1 MTARSAVRV
10 VGGIVAVAVSAYL
23 VWFAVSGLRD
33 SPPDAWFYVVA
44 LALVPWILAFAI
56 QLPDLVAPLPGESR
70 TDSLFA
76 PAPAALFSTGLF
88 VCTIALA
95 VATDSWAWGVV
106 IVACGFVL
114 ALENFNSMGRAHRAV
129 TGRSGEPTTERRVF
143 AFAGRW
149 ALFLIAFV
157 VVFGAVGHVL
167 LGGLGLLLA
176 LALIGVGLVW
186 SVVSVARGMSISGRP
201 DRRGDAIRRGGRR
214 SQ

>member
-1 MTARSAVRV
+1 VTARSVVRV
-10 VGGIVAVAVSAYL
+10 VGGVVAVSVSAYL
-23 VWFAVSGLRD
+23 VWFAVTGLRD

-56 QLPDLVAPLPGESR
+56 QLPDLVAPLPGENR

-95 VATDSWAWGVV
+95 VATESWAWGVV
-106 IVACGFVL
+106 IVAAGFVL
-114 ALENFNSMGRAHRAV
+114 ALENFNSMGRVARR
-129 TGRSGEPTTERRVF
+129 GGEPATERQVV

-149 ALFLIAFV
+149 ALFLIAFI

-167 LGGLGLLLA
+167 LGSLGLLLA

-186 SVVSVARGMSISGRP
+186 SIVSVARGMSISGRR